1 MDTVRSESMTVVA
14 SPGLRMQ
21 RFRWGLLAVAV
32 GLVVAGFWN
41 PRLVDGFGR
50 DVVMGETLG
59 DSRELAGAFSV
70 RGLGFGFLF
79 AGMAGLAATFTA
91 CNCVV
96 FAMLPGLAC
105 ATGPSRSRL
114 AAFKPLGV
122 FIGAVWLVSASYG
135 AFVGLLGTSGIG
147 PYLDTRGPRAQIVFS
162 VIGLV
167 MLLWGIAD
175 LSQAPQETLIG
186 RARVWLSPVNRR
198 AGVMGVLVGLFG
210 VGRPFPVMRD
220 LLAYAASAESPLYG
234 AVVMGIEGLGQI
246 TVMLLLLMVVVYL
259 FRGPLTRWA
268 TNSPEGVTVATAL
281 ALLGGG
287 SYFLCYWGILRLL
300 GMGGWGFRLGLY
312 S

>member
-1 MDTVRSESMTVVA
+1 MDTAHSAPTIAAA
-14 SPGLRMQ
+14 SPGRRTQ
-21 RFRWGLLAVAV
+21 RIRWGLLAVAA

-50 DVVMGETLG
+50 EVVMGRTLG
-59 DSRELAGAFSV
+59 DSRALAGAFSV

-114 AAFKPLGV
+114 AAFKPLGL
-122 FIGAVWLVSASYG
+122 FIAAVLLVSASYG
-135 AFVGLLGTSGIG
+135 AFVGLLGSAGIG
-147 PYLDTRGPRAQIVFS
+147 AYLDARGIRARIVFS
-162 VIGLV
+162 LIGLA
-167 MLLWGIAD
+167 MLIWGVVD
-175 LSQAPQETLIG
+175 LSQAPEETLIG
-186 RARVWLSPVNRR
+186 RARAWLTPVNRR
-198 AGVMGVLVGLFG
+198 AGVMGVLVGLFE

-220 LLAYAASAESPLYG
+220 FLTYAASAESPLYG

-246 TVMLLLLMVVVYL
+246 AVMLLLLMVVVYV
-259 FRGPLTRWA
+259 FRGPLTRLA

-287 SYFLCYWGILRLL
+287 SYFLFYWGILRLFDL
-300 GMGGWGFRLGLY
+300 GGWGFRLGLY